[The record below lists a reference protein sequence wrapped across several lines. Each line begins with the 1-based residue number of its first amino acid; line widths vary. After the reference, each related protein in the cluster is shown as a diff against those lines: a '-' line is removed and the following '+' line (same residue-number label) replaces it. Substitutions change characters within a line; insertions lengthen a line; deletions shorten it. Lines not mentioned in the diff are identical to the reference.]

1 MKLDLSR
8 DYACK
13 LDEQDELAS
22 YRKQFSNTDADMIYM
37 DGNSLGKLPLRTVE
51 RVEQIVKEEWGTK
64 LIRSWGINWFE
75 SPIKVG
81 EKIAQ
86 LVGAAQGQVAVSDST
101 TINLYKL
108 AMSALMLK
116 PDRKKIISDTLNFP
130 SDIYML
136 QGCVQVLGGKHKIQL
151 LEPADGL
158 RITTQAVLDA
168 IDEDTALVTLSH
180 VVFKSGY
187 MYDAKTITEYAHKKG
202 ALVLW
207 DLSHAV
213 GAVPVELET
222 WGADFAA
229 GCTYKYLNGGP
240 GAPAFLYVRRD
251 LQNEALSPIW
261 GWFGEH
267 APFSFELDYKPAEGI
282 QRFLCGTPPVL
293 SVLAME
299 QGVDLLLEVGMDRLR
314 KKSILLTTYM
324 IDLFD
329 AVLAPMGFTL
339 GTPREVEQRGS
350 HVSIR
355 HADGYR
361 INLALIEDM
370 NVIPDFRE
378 PDNIRLGL
386 TPMYTSFQDVWESIN
401 RIQRVVTEK
410 RHLRFPETR
419 QTVT

>member
-1 MKLDLSR
+1 MTVDISR
-8 DYACK
+8 DYARK
-13 LDEQDELAS
+13 LDEADELAG
-22 YRKQFSNTDADMIYM
+22 YRDQFFSADPNMIYM
-37 DGNSLGKLPLRTVE
+37 DGNSLGKLPLRTVN
-51 RVEQIVKEEWGTK
+51 RVDQIVQEEWGAQ
-64 LIRSWGINWFE
+64 LIRSWGINWYQA
-75 SPIKVG
+75 PIVVG
-81 EKIAQ
+81 EKIAK
-86 LVGAAQGQVAVSDST
+86 LVGAAEGQVAVSDST

-108 AMSALMLK
+108 AMSALMLR
-116 PDRKKIISDTLNFP
+116 PDRKKIITDTLNFP
-130 SDIYML
+130 SDLYML
-136 QGCVQVLGGKHKIQL
+136 QGCVHVLGGKRQIQL

-158 RITTQAVLDA
+158 RISTQAVLDA

-187 MYDAKTITEYAHKKG
+187 MYEAKTITEYAHQKG

-213 GAVPVELET
+213 GAVPVELDA
-222 WGADFAA
+222 WGADFAT

-261 GWFGEH
+261 GWFGER
-267 APFSFELDYKPAEGI
+267 APFSFELEYQPAAGI
-282 QRFLCGTPPVL
+282 QRFLCGTPPLV
-293 SVLAME
+293 SMLAME
-299 QGVDLLLEVGMDRLR
+299 QGVDILLEVGMDRLR
-314 KKSILLTTYM
+314 KKSILLTSYM

-329 AVLAPMGFTL
+329 AILAPMGFSL

-355 HADGYR
+355 HPDGYR
-361 INLALIEDM
+361 INRALIEEM

-410 RHLRFPETR
+410 RHLHFPETR
-419 QTVT
+419 QAVT

>member
-1 MKLDLSR
+1 MNIDTSREYALKLD
-8 DYACK
+8 AV
-13 LDEQDELAS
+13 DELS
-22 YRKQFSNTDADMIYM
+22 GYREKFFNAEPGMIYM
-37 DGNSLGKLPLRTVE
+37 DGNSLGKLPRQTIK
-51 RVEQIVKEEWGTK
+51 RVDEIVKEEWGMQ
-64 LIRSWGINWFE
+64 LIRSWGINWYQA
-75 SPIKVG
+75 PIVVG
-81 EKIAQ
+81 EKIAK
-86 LVGAAQGQVAVSDST
+86 LVGAAEGQVAVSDST

-108 AMSALMLK
+108 AMSALMLR
-116 PDRKKIISDTLNFP
+116 PERKKIITDTLNFP
-130 SDIYML
+130 SDLYML
-136 QGCVQVLGGKHKIQL
+136 QGCAHVLGGKHKIQS

-213 GAVPVELET
+213 GAVPVALDA
-222 WGADFAA
+222 WGADFAT

-251 LQNEALSPIW
+251 LQKEALSPIW
-261 GWFGEH
+261 GWFGER
-267 APFSFELDYKPAEGI
+267 APFSFELDYTPAEGI
-282 QRFLCGTPPVL
+282 QRFLCGTPPVI

-299 QGVDLLLEVGMDRLR
+299 QGVDLLLEVGMERLR
-314 KKSILLTTYM
+314 KKSVLLTSYM

-329 AVLAPMGFTL
+329 AILAPMGFTL

-355 HADGYR
+355 HGDGYR
-361 INLALIEDM
+361 INLALIQEM

-386 TPMYTSFQDVWESIN
+386 TPMYTTFQDVWETID
-401 RIQRVVTEK
+401 RIRRVMIEE
-410 RHLRFPETR
+410 RHLRFTATR